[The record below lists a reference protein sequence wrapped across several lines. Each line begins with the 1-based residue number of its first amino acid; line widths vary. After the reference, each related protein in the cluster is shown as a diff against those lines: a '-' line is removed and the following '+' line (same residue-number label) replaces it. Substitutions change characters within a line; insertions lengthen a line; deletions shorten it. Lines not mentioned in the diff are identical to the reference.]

1 MPHRQSNKTKTHI
14 ANVKKKRNI
23 WGTMAKSA
31 KSAQMQMKMH
41 STTFPAHQHA
51 HTEIGQYAKC
61 VCKLCFGQ
69 QFQYFMRP
77 TWRMSNVSD
86 WQKMLCEFLRPAK
99 SMNYL
104 YNIPEVIF
112 YSIYTT

>member
-1 MPHRQSNKTKTHI
+1 
-14 ANVKKKRNI
+14 
-23 WGTMAKSA
+23 MAKSA

-77 TWRMSNVSD
+77 TWRMSNVSG
-86 WQKMLCEFLRPAK
+86 WQKMLCGQPNRWIIYIIYRKLF
-99 SMNYL
+99 
-104 YNIPEVIF
+104 
-112 YSIYTT
+112 SIQFTPLKYVGVFRETTY